1 MKIVIRIL
9 IALAGVAI
17 LVSLF
22 YAEEDWRGK
31 RDWEN
36 CKHELEAKGEVLDW
50 NAYIPAPVPD
60 DSNFFKAPKMQN
72 WFVRDVHA
80 TTNEFAGRLRN
91 ADTIASITNETA
103 AINYLAWSD
112 QFKADFDLIR
122 DALKRPYARMDG
134 DYSVPFEI
142 PTPNFVNVRLIA
154 QTLAQRAKCCL
165 LLGQPEKA
173 LDELTL
179 LNDSRHM
186 LEAAPTGKPM
196 TLVSA
201 MINVAVTGLYIEAIA
216 NGLQSHI
223 WQEPQL
229 ITIQKQLEE
238 INLSQFVVESYHT
251 ERAAECDTIETGV
264 LGKMRDVRHPNLMRG
279 WLYQNLVVITK
290 LDQDAVDCIDLTNNF
305 ILPQKADDAQR
316 KIEAVGKHIRPYT
329 FLAAIAVPNTAKAL
343 QTLAYDQTLAN
354 EAQIV
359 CALERYHLARGEYP
373 GALDA
378 LAPQY
383 IEKLPHDIINGQPL
397 HYRRTSDGQFVLY
410 SVGWNETDDGGL
422 PGTLADVKNGDWV
435 WKN

>member
-1 MKIVIRIL
+1 
-9 IALAGVAI
+9 
-17 LVSLF
+17 
-22 YAEEDWRGK
+22 
-31 RDWEN
+31 
-36 CKHELEAKGEVLDW
+36 
-50 NAYIPAPVPD
+50 
-60 DSNFFKAPKMQN
+60 
-72 WFVRDVHA
+72 
-80 TTNEFAGRLRN
+80 
-91 ADTIASITNETA
+91 
-103 AINYLAWSD
+103 
-112 QFKADFDLIR
+112 
-122 DALKRPYARMDG
+122 
-134 DYSVPFEI
+134 
-142 PTPNFVNVRLIA
+142 
-154 QTLAQRAKCCL
+154 
-165 LLGQPEKA
+165 
-173 LDELTL
+173 
-179 LNDSRHM
+179 
-186 LEAAPTGKPM
+186 
-196 TLVSA
+196 
-201 MINVAVTGLYIEAIA
+201 
-216 NGLQSHI
+216 
-223 WQEPQL
+223 
-229 ITIQKQLEE
+229 
-238 INLSQFVVESYHT
+238 
-251 ERAAECDTIETGV
+251 
-264 LGKMRDVRHPNLMRG
+264 MRG